1 MDTGLSAPGLDAKA
15 ELRRYLAEAIKQRS
29 ANPAEHLIS
38 AVVTAR
44 DASDALSEKELLAFV
59 VLLLLAG
66 NEPTTN
72 LIGNGLLAL
81 CRNPEQQQRLR
92 ENPELMPTAI
102 EEMLRYDPPVQMT
115 VRMPTAATS
124 VGGTEIPMCSLAFSL
139 PAAANI
145 HPPHCPNTVY

>member
-29 ANPAEHLIS
+29 AKPADDLIS
-38 AVVTAR
+38 ALVSAR
-44 DASDALSEKELLAFV
+44 DESDALSEDELLAFV

-66 NEPTTN
+66 NETTTN

-81 CRNPEQQQRLR
+81 SRHPEQQRRLR
-92 ENPELMPTAI
+92 DNRELIPKAI

-115 VRMPTAATS
+115 LRIPTATTN
-124 VGGTEIPMCSLAFSL
+124 VG
-139 PAAANI
+139 
-145 HPPHCPNTVY
+145 